1 MRISDWSSDV
11 CSSDLYDA
19 SRTHAAAQ
27 LQQMISRTV
36 RVTVNHVRHVLLLHR
51 RADRRLVDVHD
62 RRGFVALFGAALV
75 AQSTG
80 DLVPRVARQT
90 HEQPLPER
98 AARRMAPGLAADI
111 VARSEKRRD
120 GEEGVGTGI
129 SLGM

>member
-1 MRISDWSSDV
+1 MPIGQ
-11 CSSDLYDA
+11 YDA

-75 AQSTG
+75 EIGRASCRE
-80 DLVPRVARQT
+80 RVCQYVYISVVAVSLKKKQK
-90 HEQPLPER
+90 
-98 AARRMAPGLAADI
+98 DI
-111 VARSEKRRD
+111 TK
-120 GEEGVGTGI
+120 
-129 SLGM
+129 